1 MIQQPDISRALDD
14 RSSTARQP
22 QCAVRSTSSPWI
34 VVTGLDGAGKT
45 TLVRRLESCFAASR
59 FRLPYHDFVRPCLAR
74 SGAGE
79 PFGDI
84 QTDRLLFSLDARLA
98 NYQIRDWR
106 REGRTLISQRGW
118 MDNFIFGA
126 VQGLSYRQTDEM
138 LRSCELER
146 PSAHIFLVSNPSIAF
161 ERIRNDPDRDKY
173 ETADFLVIQYVETLR
188 FFDQSLGNHPDLKSF
203 AGIPTILIDTSIKT
217 PEQVYDAA
225 REFLVDTGFDR
236 ICKASLGPDRN
247 ETGTGTQPEACQ
259 Q

>member
-34 VVTGLDGAGKT
+34 VVSGPRWRGQPRPLWWGALG
-45 TLVRRLESCFAASR
+45 SPAFAASR

-74 SGAGE
+74 SGVGE

-138 LRSCELER
+138 LRSHELER
-146 PSAHIFLVSNPSIAF
+146 PSAHIFLVSDPFTVF
-161 ERIRNDPDRDKY
+161 ERICNGPDRDKY
-173 ETADFLVIQYVETLR
+173 ETADFLALQYVEILR
-188 FFDQSLGNHPDLKSF
+188 FFDEALHNHPDLRSF

-217 PEQVYDAA
+217 PQQVYDVA
-225 REFLVDTGFDR
+225 REFLVGIGVDHISQGVTR
-236 ICKASLGPDRN
+236 A
-247 ETGTGTQPEACQ
+247 
-259 Q
+259 